1 MLNSALINC
10 PFSSYKAAL
19 SKEHFFW
26 SFTAVS
32 HPHILPSIQKTESL
46 SFVKLLHLPL
56 IKASAFQFVIEGC
69 VHKPHEFCWEIMLD
83 PFLSYTRFT
92 ASNPLWLSM
101 SSQYLLQQAA
111 QMPYPDS
118 TTPRYFPREAK
129 HVVRGYWKQ
138 SQKNWL

>member
-19 SKEHFFW
+19 DKERFFW

-46 SFVKLLHLPL
+46 SFVKLLHLPW
-56 IKASAFQFVIEGC
+56 IKASAFQFVIVGR

-92 ASNPLWLSM
+92 PSNPLWLSM
-101 SSQYLLQQAA
+101 SSRTYCSRLLKCPILTAPLHVQPSHNSQRF
-111 QMPYPDS
+111 S
-118 TTPRYFPREAK
+118 TW
-129 HVVRGYWKQ
+129 G
-138 SQKNWL
+138 